1 MCQLFRALKSA
12 KERVWRIP
20 MKGRIALV
28 LALFAAGAACAADS
42 SFVCLLGT
50 AQNCEAGYQ
59 PDKSHYKDGVVRLNA
74 LINLDK
80 KSNRSTL
87 EINCREK
94 SFRVLNL
101 KSYSKRDGKGRLV
114 FSSEAPTSVK
124 KIDPATRIWRI
135 AQRVCPTE

>member
-1 MCQLFRALKSA
+1 
-12 KERVWRIP
+12 
-20 MKGRIALV
+20 MKGRIALL
-28 LALFAAGAACAADS
+28 LALAAAGSVYAADS

-50 AQNCEAGYQ
+50 AQDCEAGYM
-59 PDKSHYKDGVVRLNA
+59 PEKSHYRDGVVRLHA

-135 AQRVCPTE
+135 AQRVCPSE